1 MRTVTIAAAVA
12 TLVSGIVGAGSG
24 TAVAETGASAPG
36 PIYVFNLYGAEEGRA
51 DRRPANLVASEFSSL
66 SELTWKKWGPYA
78 AVGTGKLSGTW
89 CMPGCQEEPYTATIL
104 LGGTRTVNG
113 KRYFTRFGITGDFP
127 KPEEHVDTLIGNLPK
142 PKQADRAEQNDRAEQ
157 GSRAEQDGRTD
168 QADRTDRAEQ
178 GGRAEHDSRG
188 DRTEGADQGGRTDR
202 TDRPDRADRA
212 EQGGRAEHAGRA
224 EQGGRGDRADRV
236 EQGGRGERADRVE
249 RGHRWR

>member
-24 TAVAETGASAPG
+24 TAVAETGATAPG

-51 DRRPANLVASEFSSL
+51 DRRPANLVASEFTSL
-66 SELTWKKWGPYA
+66 SELTWKRWGPYA

-142 PKQADRAEQNDRAEQ
+142 PKQADRAEQDDRAEQ
-157 GSRAEQDGRTD
+157 GGRAEQADRTEQDGRAE
-168 QADRTDRAEQ
+168 QGGRADRTDRAEQ
-178 GGRAEHDSRG
+178 GGRAEQAGRG
-188 DRTEGADQGGRTDR
+188 DRAEGADQGGRTERTDR
-202 TDRPDRADRA
+202 TDRTDRADRA
-212 EQGGRAEHAGRA
+212 EQGGRAEH
-224 EQGGRGDRADRV
+224 V
-236 EQGGRGERADRVE
+236 
-249 RGHRWR
+249 